1 MKKKQT
7 IKYIVFDTLS
17 AMLAWAALFLF
28 RKLHIEQAGASDV
41 NLVFQDTNFWLGL
54 VIVPAAWLA
63 LYTMQGTYRNVLRKA
78 RVKELIDTL
87 VASVLGVIVIFFSL
101 LIDDEITTYHHY
113 YSSFLFL
120 LAVHFAL
127 TYTLRLLVT
136 SQTARKVHSRQ
147 IGFPTLMVGA
157 GPKAYQ
163 TYLDLENQ
171 ETYSGNQLVGYIET
185 SRRQDI
191 ETSGK
196 ELPKS
201 ALEKVIPR
209 LGTLDD
215 LRSLV
220 DKYQI
225 EEAII
230 AVEENEQGHISEIL
244 HALYCCGDIIIKIQK
259 WIKTRNPK
267 RLLWTI
273 TFATFVISANL
284 DNLTT
289 ATMMLV
295 IMHSIVQNRRQRM
308 LIGCAIVIAANCG
321 GCFTVIGDPT
331 GLLLWGDGAIT
342 ATSFSSYMALPA
354 ILAWM
359 IPTIFINRALPE
371 RLDTQWSPMPYRGDD
386 TNLSPWQRV
395 VMLFVG
401 IGGLWFIPTFHNI
414 TKLSPFLG
422 ALCVLSVLWVVNEAF
437 NRKLMNADQMSQR
450 FIPRAL
456 QYGSLQQILFVM
468 GIMLGM
474 GVVTETGVF
483 PDVAQWMDETI
494 HNVWILG
501 I

>member
-1 MKKKQT
+1 MTLIIVILLILGYLLIATGHMTGVNKAAIAMFLGT
-7 IKYIVFDTLS
+7 VGWVVYICWGTDFVTDMHPDDYVVFLS
-17 AMLAWAALFLF
+17 DAEATSD
-28 RKLHIEQAGASDV
+28 AGK
-41 NLVFQDTNFWLGL
+41 G
-54 VIVPAAWLA
+54 VIHD
-63 LYTMQGTYRNVLRKA
+63 NVLLYYVGRA
-78 RVKELIDTL
+78 
-87 VASVLGVIVIFFSL
+87 ASIVM
-101 LIDDEITTYHHY
+101 
-113 YSSFLFL
+113 FL
-120 LAVHFAL
+120 LA
-127 TYTLRLLVT
+127 TM
-136 SQTARKVHSRQ
+136 S
-147 IGFPTLMVGA
+147 
-157 GPKAYQ
+157 
-163 TYLDLENQ
+163 
-171 ETYSGNQLVGYIET
+171 
-185 SRRQDI
+185 
-191 ETSGK
+191 
-196 ELPKS
+196 
-201 ALEKVIPR
+201 
-209 LGTLDD
+209 
-215 LRSLV
+215 
-220 DKYQI
+220 
-225 EEAII
+225 II
-230 AVEENEQGHISEIL
+230 EIL
-244 HALYCCGDIIIKIQK
+244 NNNSCFDFIQK

-354 ILAWM
+354 ILAWV

-501 I
+501 IVSGFLSALVDSFTIAISDISLYPVVKGALPGDYMGSFIANGSYWKIIAYCTAVGGCLLSVGSVSGLALMQMEHIRVGWYLRNMTLKVLAGWAVGLIVLWLEIYYV